1 MVGWPADLLA
11 EEVKAMKRL
20 LMIFAMTSVIALA
33 ADQSSKPV
41 TINGWVSDSMCGAK
55 HVGGG
60 GSECVKKC
68 VEGGGKPVFVDD
80 AKKQVWSID
89 DPASVTSHYG
99 HHVAVVATMDSA
111 NKSVHITKLTMLP
124 DQGTAKQDTSMH

>member
-1 MVGWPADLLA
+1 
-11 EEVKAMKRL
+11 MKRL

-33 ADQSSKPV
+33 ADQKPV

-60 GSECVKKC
+60 GAECAKKC
-68 VEGGGKPVFVDD
+68 VEGGAKPVFVDD
-80 AKKQVWSID
+80 AKKQVWTID

-99 HHVAVVATMDSA
+99 HHVAVVATMDSS

-124 DQGTAKQDTSMH
+124 DQGSAKPDTSMH